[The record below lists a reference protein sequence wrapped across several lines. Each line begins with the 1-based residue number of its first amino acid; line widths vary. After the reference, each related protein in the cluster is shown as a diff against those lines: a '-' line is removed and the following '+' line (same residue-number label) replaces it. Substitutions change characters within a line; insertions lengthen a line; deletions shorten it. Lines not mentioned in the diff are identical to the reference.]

1 MRLLKYIV
9 LAFLSLSG
17 SFAQAGFIASGN
29 QVSTLSLKQDAVSFY
44 DYTNG
49 SANTGF
55 EESNSLLFF
64 ITEFAGS
71 HHLVGL
77 FDSPVES
84 QDMGGVDLLM
94 EDKSFNLGG
103 FDFIDDQGPN
113 GDYFWQN
120 TLGTLSVFKSGW
132 AKGYSDGFV
141 YNIGGTLGTDITL
154 KLSKL
159 RGIDAINFLNFD
171 GQGNIISRESLDTT
185 FDIKYIVDTNS
196 NRDQLVSTPSHLFSF
211 SLALLVLT
219 LVRRNAKN

>member
-1 MRLLKYIV
+1 MRLLKYI
-9 LAFLSLSG
+9 AFVVFSVSG
-17 SFAQAGFIASGN
+17 SFAQAGFIASGS
-29 QVSTLSLKQDAVSFY
+29 QVSTLSLEQDVVSFY

-64 ITEFAGS
+64 ITEFAGV

-103 FDFIDDQGPN
+103 FDFIDDQGAN

-185 FDIKYIVDTNS
+185 FDIKYIEDSDSV
-196 NRDQLVSTPSHLFSF
+196 QLVSAPSHLFSF
-211 SLALLVLT
+211 SLALLILT
-219 LVRRNAKN
+219 LVRRNARN